1 MNSVISSTKWI
12 LVIVAILLFLVL
24 GLANMGSYTALVV
37 IPGVIEFE
45 QFPLSMALILAFA
58 FAFGALF
65 VVGIMDQMD
74 SYFTERELR
83 RKIRDLENEVSQLR
97 NLPIRENLKS
107 QRAVEEENR

>member
-12 LVIVAILLFLVL
+12 LLIVAILLFLLL
-24 GLANMGSYTALVV
+24 GFGNMGTYTALMLF
-37 IPGVIEFE
+37 PGIEIE
-45 QFPLSMALILAFA
+45 QFPLSMALILSFA
-58 FAFGALF
+58 FAFITF
-65 VVGIMDQMD
+65 FIVGILDQLD

-107 QRAVEEENR
+107 QRTVEEENR